1 MTAILTG
8 TQYLFQLAQTKAL
21 KSLKT
26 NTMKKLIKEL
36 VQNQLVKSEQLAE
49 DAVILFFTF
58 TSCLA
63 LMAIAIVIELAL

>member
-1 MTAILTG
+1 MRFRKNLNHAT
-8 TQYLFQLAQTKAL
+8 
-21 KSLKT
+21 S

-63 LMAIAIVIELAL
+63 LMAIAVIIELAI

>member
-1 MTAILTG
+1 
-8 TQYLFQLAQTKAL
+8 
-21 KSLKT
+21 
-26 NTMKKLIKEL
+26 MKKLIKEL

-63 LMAIAIVIELAL
+63 LMAIAIIIELAL

>member
-1 MTAILTG
+1 MR
-8 TQYLFQLAQTKAL
+8 
-21 KSLKT
+21 
-26 NTMKKLIKEL
+26 KLIKDL

-63 LMAIAIVIELAL
+63 LMALAIVIELAM